1 MLETQETWVLS
12 LGGKDPWRRK
22 WQPTPVFLLGKSHGQ
37 RSLTR
42 CSPRGPK
49 DLDMTERLNTQSLA
63 IYVLKANSVFTS
75 AFQWK
80 LVVTLQTL
88 IVKRTWVNLC
98 FIYGNHSFEI
108 LSDAGRL
115 NILQFNVCEAVS
127 GILKIMPL
135 RKIKKK
141 TLSQTKVFT
150 HRKILKKTSSF
161 FNAWI
166 QKYKAPKK
174 FWPRDFCRS
183 STSLRP
189 RAPQALLV
197 QWLKRK
203 AIRTLEM

>member
-115 NILQFNVCEAVS
+115 NILQCLWSSLWHLEDYASKKNKEKDFVS
-127 GILKIMPL
+127 NEGVYTQKN
-135 RKIKKK
+135 IKE
-141 TLSQTKVFT
+141 
-150 HRKILKKTSSF
+150 
-161 FNAWI
+161 N
-166 QKYKAPKK
+166 
-174 FWPRDFCRS
+174 
-183 STSLRP
+183 
-189 RAPQALLV
+189 
-197 QWLKRK
+197 
-203 AIRTLEM
+203 